1 VRKRR
6 DMRVFIGTDLEGV
19 GGVLLDSQVGGESA
33 AYREARHLLTQEVNA
48 AVEGA
53 LAGGATEVLV
63 DDGHAGGSNFI
74 YEELHPAARYSMGKP
89 RPEWLMGLTEEC
101 GAAFFIGCHAMAGT
115 RGAVRDHTMSSAS
128 WHNLWMNG
136 RLTGEIGLWAA
147 IAGFYGVPAVLVS
160 GCEKAC
166 AEAAS
171 LIPGIGTVTTKRAFS
186 RTGALLEPVE
196 KVRAMIREAAESAV
210 RNASTI
216 APLERESPV
225 ELRLEYS
232 LTGHADGVPMTPGRE
247 RIDART
253 VAYRA
258 ENVVEALRLIP

>member
-1 VRKRR
+1 
-6 DMRVFIGTDLEGV
+6 MEGV
-19 GGVLLDSQVGGESA
+19 GGVLLDPQVGGDSTE
-33 AYREARHLLTQEVNA
+33 YQRARHLLTQEVNA

-53 LAGGATEVLV
+53 LAGGADEILV
-63 DDGHAGGSNFI
+63 DDGHAGGFNFI
-74 YEELHPAARYSMGKP
+74 YEELHPGARYSQGKP
-89 RPEWLMGLTEEC
+89 RPEWLMGLSEEC

-115 RGAVRDHTMSSAS
+115 RGAVRDHTMSSVS

-147 IAGFYGVPAVLVS
+147 IAGYHGVPAALVS

-171 LIPGIGTVTTKRAFS
+171 LVPKIGTVVTKRAFS

-196 KVRAMIREAAESAV
+196 KVRAMIREAAKTAV
-210 RNASTI
+210 RSAGSI
-216 APLERESPV
+216 PPLQRESPV
-225 ELRLEYS
+225 ELRLEYN
-232 LTGHADGVPMTPGRE
+232 LTGQADSVPIIPGRE